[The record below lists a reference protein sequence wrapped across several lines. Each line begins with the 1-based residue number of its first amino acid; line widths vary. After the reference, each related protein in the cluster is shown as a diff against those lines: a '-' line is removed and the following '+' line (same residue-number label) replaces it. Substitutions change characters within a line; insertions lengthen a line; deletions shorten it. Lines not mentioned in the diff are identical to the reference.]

1 MKTWCG
7 AELETFDSTRSGRE
21 STTNTRVSPRPAS
34 IRLSRCPRFPGFFLD
49 PGTRPDTY
57 PIPFPLRVV
66 AEVLQALAS
75 SIKGIVKKGFTEA
88 HAFEHY
94 GMICLAL
101 DEIVSDGVVEATT
114 WDTIRRAIKLKM
126 AD

>member
-1 MKTWCG
+1 
-7 AELETFDSTRSGRE
+7 
-21 STTNTRVSPRPAS
+21 VSPRPAS
-34 IRLSRCPRFPGFFLD
+34 IRPSRCPQFPGFFHD
-49 PGTRPDTY
+49 PATRPDTY

-75 SIKGIVKKGFTEA
+75 SVKGIVKKGFTEA

-101 DEIVSDGVVEATT
+101 DEIVCDGVVEATT